1 MSFEDKHL
9 SKEKTISTLTER
21 GFVSQIS
28 SPELEKQ
35 LTDKCVTLYAGFDP
49 TAKSLHIGNLLQIM
63 LLAQYQHLGHKP
75 LALVGGAT
83 AMIGDPSGKSQER
96 VLLTED
102 SISENMVG
110 IKKQLS
116 QFLDFDCGEN
126 SAELVN
132 NFDWISKFSFIEFLR
147 DVGKNF
153 RVGEMM
159 GKESVRKRLNSDAG
173 MSFTEFSYQLLQGYD
188 FLHLFRE
195 KNCTLQVGGDDQ
207 WGNIVAGI
215 DLTRKVAGKPVYGMT
230 SPLLTT
236 ASGQKFGKTEAGTI
250 WLDGEMTRPYDFY
263 QYWIRVDDR
272 DIVNLLQR
280 FTFMPMDEI
289 AELQKQVAAEP
300 EKRTAQKV
308 LAEYVTEMVH
318 GKAQLELV
326 QKATGILFG
335 SEIVGLNDQE
345 LTGIFADVPS
355 SAMSKDKLAEGIAIL
370 DILTESGLC
379 TSKGEAKKLIK
390 AGGAYINNN
399 RINEMDFT
407 VNTSSLA
414 SESVIILRS
423 GKKKYHLVR
432 FQ

>member
-1 MSFEDKHL
+1 MNKPN
-9 SKEKTISTLTER
+9 TIETLAQR

-28 SPELEKQ
+28 SPELEKK
-35 LTDKCVTLYAGFDP
+35 LNETCVTLYAGFDP

-63 LLAQYQHLGHKP
+63 LLAQFQKLGHKP

-96 VLLTED
+96 NLLSTET
-102 SISENMVG
+102 IAENLIG

-116 QFLDFDCGEN
+116 QFLDFNCGQN

-132 NFDWISKFSFIEFLR
+132 NFDWISKFSFIDFLR

-159 GKESVRKRLNSDAG
+159 NKESVRKRLNSEVG
-173 MSFTEFSYQLLQGYD
+173 MSFTEFCYQTIQGYD
-188 FLHLFRE
+188 FLHLYRE
-195 KNCTLQVGGDDQ
+195 KNCQLQVGGDDQ
-207 WGNIVAGI
+207 WGNITAGI
-215 DLTRKVAGKPVYGMT
+215 ELTRKVTGEGVFGMT

-250 WLDGEMTRPYDFY
+250 WLDPNMTRPYDFY

-272 DIVNLLQR
+272 DVINLLKR
-280 FTFMPMDEI
+280 FTFMPLTDI
-289 AELQKQVAAEP
+289 AELETLLASEP
-300 EKRTAQKV
+300 EKRAAQKV
-308 LAEYVTEMVH
+308 LADYVTEMVH

-326 QKATGILFG
+326 LKATTILFG
-335 SEIVGLNDQE
+335 GEIAGLNDAQ
-345 LTGIFADVPS
+345 LSGIFADVAS
-355 SAMSKDKLAEGIAIL
+355 TTMAKDKLSAGISVL
-370 DILTESGLC
+370 DIFADTGVCS
-379 TSKGEAKKLIK
+379 SRGEAKKLIK

-399 RINEMDFT
+399 RVSDMDFV

-414 SESVIILRS
+414 SESVIVLRS
-423 GKKKYHLVR
+423 GKKTYHLVK